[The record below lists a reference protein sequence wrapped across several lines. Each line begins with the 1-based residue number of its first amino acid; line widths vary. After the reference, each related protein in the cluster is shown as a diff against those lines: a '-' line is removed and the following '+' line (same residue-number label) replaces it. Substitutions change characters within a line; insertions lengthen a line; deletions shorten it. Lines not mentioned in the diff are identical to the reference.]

1 MLFDFAVLAAKDR
14 YKLITATVV
23 PRPIAWVV
31 TQDAAGVLNAAPFSF
46 FNAVSSDPP
55 ILAVSVGGAS
65 AGDLNKDT
73 LANIQATGQFTLCL
87 VPEEA
92 LDAMNVTAIDLPPEM
107 DELAEAGLE
116 TVASTRVAPPRIARS
131 PVAFECETH
140 QLVPLGSNTLV
151 LGRILAMHVR
161 DDCVLDAA
169 RHHVDTP
176 RLGLVGRMHGGGW
189 YLRIRDLLEVPRIP
203 LAEWM
208 ARKQP

>member
-1 MLFDFAVLAAKDR
+1 MFFDFATTATRDR

-31 TQDAAGVLNAAPFSF
+31 TQDRAGVLNAAPFSF

-55 ILAVSVGGAS
+55 ILAVSIGGAT
-65 AGDLNKDT
+65 AAELNKDT

-87 VPEEA
+87 VPEDA
-92 LDAMNVTAIDLPPEM
+92 LHAMTVTAIDLPPEV
-107 DELAEAGLE
+107 DELAEAGLD
-116 TVASTRVAPPRIARS
+116 TLPSDKVAPPRIARS

-140 QLVPLGSNTLV
+140 QLVPLGGNTLV

-169 RHHVDTP
+169 RHHIDTP
-176 RLGLVGRMHGGGW
+176 RLRLVGRMGGGGG
-189 YLRIRDLLEVPRIP
+189 YLRTTDRVEVPRISREHW
-203 LAEWM
+203 AAGKED
-208 ARKQP
+208 

>member
-1 MLFDFAVLAAKDR
+1 MLFDFTTLPTKDR

-55 ILAVSVGGAS
+55 ILALSIGGATS
-65 AGDLNKDT
+65 AELNKDT
-73 LANIQATGQFTLCL
+73 LANIHATGQFTLCL
-87 VPEEA
+87 VPEDA
-92 LDAMNVTAIDLPPEM
+92 LDAMNVTAINLPPEV
-107 DELAEAGLE
+107 DELAEAGLD
-116 TVASTRVAPPRIARS
+116 TLPSSKVAPPRIARS

-140 QLVPLGSNTLV
+140 QLIPLGGNTLV
-151 LGRILAMHVR
+151 LGRILALHVR

-189 YLRIRDLLEVPRIP
+189 YLRTTDRVEVPRIP
-203 LAEWM
+203 LPDWL
-208 ARKQP
+208 ARKQL